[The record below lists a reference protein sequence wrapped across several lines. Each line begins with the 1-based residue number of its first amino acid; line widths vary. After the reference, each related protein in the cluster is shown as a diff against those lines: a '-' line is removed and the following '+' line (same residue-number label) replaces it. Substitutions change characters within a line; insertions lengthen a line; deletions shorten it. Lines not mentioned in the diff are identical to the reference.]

1 MESVKV
7 RELDEKSNVKL
18 TDLVIIEDNDGTKTT
33 KVANIASTVQQSL
46 YFDTVEDMK
55 NASLQDGDVVTT
67 LGFYEIND
75 GGGATYK
82 IKYAPAELQ
91 DRMFVHYLNTSD
103 TLRAF
108 LIHGKKIDAL
118 QVGARGDGVNSDTK
132 VIQTILDNGYDLY
145 LPYSKNGYYASI
157 YLKENFNNRVL
168 DLNNN
173 IIIGVINVSGSN
185 ERTAR
190 AQNITIKNV
199 HIKCKANSHGVYLG
213 FSDNLTIENMF
224 IEPISFAT
232 NYDITGIIINDN
244 TNVLVKNCII
254 GTANLPITAGIN
266 CVYSSYTVENTQIH
280 IKYMGISNTT
290 RKAATYKIS
299 NTEITA
305 HQGNQGSTYGIN
317 VGDGDKFIIDNCTF
331 VNLTIAIDI
340 AQTYYENE
348 ITMNN
353 CECMSSGLSG
363 EYSFVL
369 FDARSKNSIIRLNK
383 VKLTNINPFA
393 SRSGRIYID
402 SKYDKITDNE
412 NFTVKTSYIRSD
424 CILVDSNDPTV
435 PEFGDI
441 PVAKEITTDPYVGP
455 VITIDKLE
463 NCRVIIVGPYGLNSS
478 LVCISGGVTGQIIYL
493 YRMGGSKVKIL
504 GSKNIIILSD
514 DNSNTATRETY
525 LSNIEYMKLQL
536 GSGGVWTQIP

>member
-55 NASLQDGDVVTT
+55 NASLHDGDVVTT
-67 LGFYEIND
+67 LGFYEMND
-75 GGGATYK
+75 GGGATYM

-91 DRMFVHYLNTSD
+91 DKMFIHYLNTSD

-118 QVGARGDGVNSDTK
+118 QVGARGDGVTDDSKIITA
-132 VIQTILDNGYDLY
+132 ILDNGYDLY
-145 LPYSKNGYYASI
+145 LPYSQDGYYMSI
-157 YLKENFNNRVL
+157 YLNENFNNRVL

-173 IIIGVINVSGSN
+173 TIIGFIWVVGSN
-185 ERTAR
+185 EESAR
-190 AQNITIKNV
+190 AKNITIKNAY
-199 HIKCKANSHGVYLG
+199 IRLRINQAGIYSK
-213 FSDNLTIENMF
+213 FSDNLTLEDVM
-224 IEPISFAT
+224 IEPISIDS
-232 NYDITGIIINDN
+232 NHN
-244 TNVLVKNCII
+244 TNGLVFQNSTNILVKNCTI
-254 GTANLPITAGIN
+254 GTLDIPVFQGIYCN
-266 CVYSSYTVENTQIH
+266 GSNYVIEHSQIH
-280 IKYMGISNTT
+280 TKFKGILNTT
-290 RKAATYKIS
+290 RKATTYKILNS
-299 NTEITA
+299 EIT
-305 HQGNQGSTYGIN
+305 SYRELTYGID
-317 VGDGDKFIIDNCTF
+317 VGDGDKIIIDNCTF
-331 VNLTIAIDI
+331 INLGVAINI

-348 ITMNN
+348 IIMNN
-353 CECMSSGLSG
+353 CECKMSGLTG
-363 EYSFVL
+363 NYSLVL
-369 FDARSKNSIIRLNK
+369 FDARSKNSVIRLNK
-383 VKLTNINPFA
+383 VKLTDINPFA

-412 NFTVKTSYIRSD
+412 NFTVDTSYVRSD
-424 CILVDSNDPTV
+424 CILVDSKDPTV
-435 PEFGDI
+435 PEFGDTPI
-441 PVAKEITTDPYVGP
+441 AKEITTDPYVGP

-463 NCRVIIVGPYGLNSS
+463 NCRVIIVGPYGLNRS

-493 YRMGGSKVKIL
+493 YRMGGSTVKIL

-514 DNSNTATRETY
+514 DNSDTATRETY
-525 LSNIEYMKLQL
+525 LSNTEYMKLQL

>member
-33 KVANIASTVQQSL
+33 RVANIASTVQQSL

-118 QVGARGDGVNSDTK
+118 QVGARANGVNSDTK

-145 LPYSKNGYYASI
+145 LPYSKDGYYASI

-173 IIIGVINVSGSN
+173 IIIGIIDVSGSN

-190 AQNITIKNV
+190 AQNITIKNA
-199 HIKCKANSHGVYLG
+199 HIKCKANLYGIYSR

-232 NYDITGIIINDN
+232 NYSITGIVINDD
-244 TNVLVKNCII
+244 TNVSVKDCII
-254 GTANLPITAGIN
+254 GTANLPITEGIN
-266 CVYSSYTVENTQIH
+266 CMYSSYTVENTQIH
-280 IKYMGISNTT
+280 TKYMGMTNAT
-290 RKAATYKIS
+290 RKATTYKIS

-305 HQGNQGSTYGIN
+305 HQGNTYGIN

-331 VNLTIAIDI
+331 VNLTIAINI

-353 CECMSSGLSG
+353 CECMLSGLSG

-393 SRSGRIYID
+393 SRSGRIYIN

-424 CILVDSNDPTV
+424 CILIDSNDPTV
-435 PEFGDI
+435 PEFGDSV
-441 PVAKEITTDPYVGP
+441 VAKEITSDPYVGP
-455 VITIDKLE
+455 IITIDKLE
-463 NCRVIIVGPYGLNSS
+463 NCRVIIVGPYGLNRS
-478 LVCISGGVTGQIIYL
+478 LVLISGGITGQIIYL
-493 YRMGGSKVKIL
+493 YRMSGSTVKVF
-504 GSKNIIILSD
+504 GSRNIHLLAD
-514 DNSNTATRETY
+514 DNSEYSSREAD
-525 LSNIEYMKLQL
+525 LSDNKYMKLQL